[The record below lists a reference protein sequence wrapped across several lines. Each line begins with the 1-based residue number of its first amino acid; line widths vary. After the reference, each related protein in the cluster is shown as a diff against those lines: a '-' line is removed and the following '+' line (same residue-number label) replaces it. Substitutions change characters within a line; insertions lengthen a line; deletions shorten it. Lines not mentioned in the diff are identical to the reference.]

1 MKCMFRMMKQ
11 LIISQAATCCCVYQ
25 NLQIPINPLISEDVY
40 VTDISVIHCTADM
53 QGCDMFEYYNH
64 KMLPNALRYGY
75 KLIGPPYLDFAL
87 SR

>member
-1 MKCMFRMMKQ
+1 M
-11 LIISQAATCCCVYQ
+11 
-25 NLQIPINPLISEDVY
+25 
-40 VTDISVIHCTADM
+40 TDISVIHCTADM